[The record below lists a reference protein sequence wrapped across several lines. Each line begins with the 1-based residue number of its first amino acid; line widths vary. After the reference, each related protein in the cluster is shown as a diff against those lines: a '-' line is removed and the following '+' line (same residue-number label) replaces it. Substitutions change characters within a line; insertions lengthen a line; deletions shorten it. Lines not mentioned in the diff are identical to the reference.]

1 MVSRIKEII
10 FLTSV
15 FVLTI
20 IFHLYYF
27 HLPPLWADETS
38 NFIMGLSLI
47 ENHNSDLYHYS
58 MLWGAHI
65 GNLPIA
71 WQHYNSN
78 VLATYLAVPFLY
90 FIGVNVDAVRAYDL
104 VVTMLVLFLTYYFAK
119 ELYSRRIGIISVS
132 LLSIL
137 PSFVFYSRQSTLY
150 DWLDLC
156 IALLAIIYGLRYV
169 RSLKSSYLFVSL
181 FLLGIGTYEYL
192 WFGWILFGLILSA
205 PLWIKKIHFNL
216 KFILTSIIAISVGF
230 SYLLIEYIVIPSQ
243 SLIPFIISTISG
255 NSSDYTHPNN
265 ENFIGNFLMRLGDLS
280 GFLSKPAIA
289 FEFFNSNHVFDDV
302 NYVFLILFIMATI
315 ICLIWVFKKRDTTG
329 KTKSLLVLVLGI
341 VLASVFTISE
351 LLPIQISIILPFV
364 MIIIAKGIDLLISYF
379 VKSSVSINRIM
390 PIIIGGLLLTQI
402 PTLINGYD
410 AMTNSSTAETESV
423 YHRINSY
430 VLENNLRPVS
440 LDFFTAKV
448 LPFYSNGTIV
458 PVVMQWTLPQIN
470 ELNKFRE
477 PMPTIDSMDLKL
489 NYIFLYYSYPN
500 YPNCSNPSFEQ
511 KPVCG
516 DIQFIENY
524 AKKNHRSIQKI
535 EFNFTDGTPFVSGLV
550 LS

>member
-1 MVSRIKEII
+1 MFSRIKEIML
-10 FLTSV
+10 LTAV
-15 FVLTI
+15 FVVTI
-20 IFHLYYF
+20 IFHLYDF

-58 MLWGAHI
+58 VLWGAHI

-78 VLATYLAVPFLY
+78 ALASYLAVPFLY
-90 FIGVNVDAVRAYDL
+90 FIGVNGDAVRAYDL
-104 VVTMLVLFLTYYFAK
+104 VVTILVLFLTYYFAK
-119 ELYSRRIGIISVS
+119 ELYSIRIGMISVS

-156 IALLAIIYGLRYV
+156 IALLAIICGLRYV
-169 RSLKSSYLFVSL
+169 RSLKPSYLFVSL

-192 WFGWILFGLILSA
+192 WFGWILFGLILST

-216 KFILTSIIAISVGF
+216 KFILTSIIAISAGF

-243 SLIPFIISTISG
+243 SLVPFIISTIYG
-255 NSSDYTHPNN
+255 NNPDYTHPNN

-289 FEFFNSNHVFDDV
+289 FEFFNSNHTFNDV
-302 NYVFLILFIMATI
+302 NYVFLILFIITTI
-315 ICLIWVFKKRDTTG
+315 TCLILVFKKRDTPR
-329 KTKSLLVLVLGI
+329 KISSLLVLVLGI

-364 MIIIAKGIDLLISYF
+364 MIIIAKGIDLLMSHF
-379 VKSSVSINRIM
+379 VKSSVPVDRIM
-390 PIIIGGLLLTQI
+390 LITIIGLSLTQI
-402 PTLINGYD
+402 PTLIDGYD
-410 AMTNSSTAETESV
+410 SMARSSTSETENV

-430 VLENNLRPVS
+430 VLENNLKPVS
-440 LDFFTAKV
+440 LDFFTAKII
-448 LPFYSNGTIV
+448 PFYSNGTIV
-458 PVVMQWTLPQIN
+458 PVVMQWTLPQTN

-477 PMPTIDSMDLKL
+477 PMSTIDSMDLKL

-511 KPVCG
+511 KPVCD
-516 DIQFIENY
+516 DIEFIENY
-524 AKKNHRSIQKI
+524 AKKNHRSIQKV
-535 EFNFTDGTPFVSGLV
+535 EFSFIDGTPFVSGLV
-550 LS
+550 LR